1 MNIAIIPARIGSK
14 RIAKK
19 NIKPFCGIPIIN
31 YPIKIALESNL
42 FDRVI
47 VSTDSKEIA
56 NIAIE
61 AGAEVPFFR
70 PNELSDDYTVTADVI
85 LHSLNKLNIN
95 NNIDYA
101 CCIYATAVF
110 VNKVYLEQGYKII
123 TEKKSSTAFSIT
135 TFPFSIFRSLK
146 INDNGNIE
154 MIWPEHMNTRSN
166 DLEEAYHD
174 AGQFYWINVKKFLNN
189 PSLYANDS
197 MPIIIPRSHAQDID
211 TLEDWKKAELMYK
224 AIQLSE

>member
-31 YPIKIALESNL
+31 YPIKIALESDL

-56 NIAIE
+56 NVAIE

-110 VNKVYLEQGYKII
+110 VNKFYLEQGYKII
-123 TEKKSSTAFSIT
+123 SEKKSSTAFSVT
-135 TFPFSIFRSLK
+135 TFPFSIFRSIN
-146 INDNGNIE
+146 INDDGNIE

-197 MPIIIPRSHAQDID
+197 MPVIIPRSHVQDID